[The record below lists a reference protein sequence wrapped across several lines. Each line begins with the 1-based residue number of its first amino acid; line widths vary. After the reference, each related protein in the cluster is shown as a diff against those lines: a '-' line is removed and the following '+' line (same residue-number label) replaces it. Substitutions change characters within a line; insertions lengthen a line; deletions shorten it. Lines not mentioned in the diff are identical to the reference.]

1 MNLNTELFYVV
12 NDWAGQF
19 AWLDNLMIFFTHTIT
34 YIFPLILVLLWVS
47 GQKELKKASLYAL
60 FSFVLAILISKIIG
74 MFYFHPRPFVEHLG
88 TQLVDHAPDSS
99 FPSDHSTAAFSI
111 SFAVYWVRK
120 RSGGYML
127 GLAAFTA
134 LSRVFIGVHFP
145 ADIIA
150 GAIIGLLT
158 SLIIYKSRH
167 RLEPLVQLPISL
179 YDRLLSKVK
188 PRNNKTSLPK

>member
-1 MNLNTELFYVV
+1 MNVNTELFYVV
-12 NDWAGQF
+12 NNWAGQY

-34 YIFPLILVLLWVS
+34 YIFPLILGLLWIS
-47 GQKELKKASLYAL
+47 GQKKLQKASLYAL
-60 FSFVLAILISKIIG
+60 CSFVLAVLISKLIG
-74 MFYFHPRPFVEHLG
+74 MVYFHPRPFVEHLG

-111 SFAVYWVRK
+111 SFAIYWMR
-120 RSGGYML
+120 RRFGSYML

-145 ADIIA
+145 ADILA
-150 GAIIGLLT
+150 GAVIGFLT

-167 RLEPLVQLPISL
+167 RLEPFIQFPIGL
-179 YDRLLSKVK
+179 YDRILSKIR
-188 PRNNKTSLPK
+188 PGNKKSSLPK

>member
-111 SFAVYWVRK
+111 SFAIYWVRK
-120 RSGGYML
+120 RSGG
-127 GLAAFTA
+127 TCW
-134 LSRVFIGVHFP
+134 
-145 ADIIA
+145 D
-150 GAIIGLLT
+150 
-158 SLIIYKSRH
+158 
-167 RLEPLVQLPISL
+167 
-179 YDRLLSKVK
+179 
-188 PRNNKTSLPK
+188 SLPLLPSPGFLSACIFRQISSPEPSSVS